1 MCYLPEVVTTLTS
14 GERTIANTVT
24 TTNME
29 NFVNAVFMMRLP
41 MQVEINMLIDTGA
54 VVSLMNVNDF

>member
-1 MCYLPEVVTTLTS
+1 MCYLPEVLTTLTS
-14 GERTIANTVT
+14 GEKTVTNTVT

-29 NFVNAVFMMRLP
+29 NSINAVFMMRLP
-41 MQVEINMLIDTGA
+41 VQVEINMLIDTGA